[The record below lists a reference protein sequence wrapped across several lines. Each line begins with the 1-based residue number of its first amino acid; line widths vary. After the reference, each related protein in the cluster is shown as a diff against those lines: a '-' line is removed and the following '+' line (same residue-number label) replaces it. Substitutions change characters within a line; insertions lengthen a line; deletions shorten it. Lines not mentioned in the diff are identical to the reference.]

1 MQPQNTIFGEISGEI
16 FKRTTYDSILKEKFQ
31 SVHLRSWRIL
41 QKAWK
46 DPWGLAVSVINES
59 DKSVKMFLQFKN
71 CGEIVLLSLL
81 SSTLIVQLFGNTFQL
96 KFSAKF

>member
-1 MQPQNTIFGEISGEI
+1 M
-16 FKRTTYDSILKEKFQ
+16 
-31 SVHLRSWRIL
+31 
-41 QKAWK
+41 
-46 DPWGLAVSVINES
+46 SVINES
-59 DKSVKMFLQFKN
+59 DKSVKIFLQFKN